1 MTSSAL
7 MHALRAQVC
16 PALTIREA
24 EHIASATVPH
34 RIRAGAN
41 ICDEGDLALG
51 LIFILDGTAEV
62 IKDRPGSGSQ
72 LVAVLQSPIMVGEV
86 GLLTGDLR
94 SATVRART
102 DCECHVLT
110 RSQFERLLEEM
121 SPGAYKLVLAIAA
134 LLARRLAAMNEQ
146 IIALPDV

>member
-7 MHALRAQVC
+7 MRVLRSDVC
-16 PALTIREA
+16 PALTPREA

-34 RIRAGAN
+34 QVRAGDN
-41 ICDEGDLALG
+41 VCDEGELALG
-51 LIFILDGTAEV
+51 LIFITEGTAEV
-62 IKDRPGSGSQ
+62 FKDRPGSESE
-72 LVAVLQSPIMVGEV
+72 LVAVLHGPIMVGEI

-102 DCECHVLT
+102 DCTCHVLT

-121 SPGAYKLVLAIAA
+121 SPGAYKLVRAIAA
-134 LLARRLAAMNEQ
+134 LLARRLAAMNDR
-146 IIALPDV
+146 IIALP